1 MNNVLRVFMIVALK
15 TFFFYVTQVSAE
27 TSLNEYCSG
36 EDFCFA

>member
-36 EDFCFA
+36 EDFCFV